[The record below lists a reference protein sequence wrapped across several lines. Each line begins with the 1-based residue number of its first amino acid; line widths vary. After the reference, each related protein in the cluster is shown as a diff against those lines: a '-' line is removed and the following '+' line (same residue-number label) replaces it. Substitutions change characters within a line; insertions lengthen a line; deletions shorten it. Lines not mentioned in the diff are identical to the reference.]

1 MGYILDVIVIA
12 IVAFCAF
19 RSAKRGFM
27 RTAIELAGFALAI
40 ILAFNFAPAVS
51 DAAYDGLLDKTV
63 TKKIATAIDERTTD
77 STTDITEAVWD
88 SVPGFIASNIEYFG
102 ITEEEVNDK
111 LSEISGE
118 TSTAVAA
125 DISHDVVRPVVSAAI
140 SGLVGLLIFIVISI
154 LAKFLAI
161 PINKLCS
168 FSLVGKLNKTLGAVL
183 GAGKGVIF
191 AAIFFLII
199 SSVVVLTGSG
209 FLIFTRENID
219 SSALAKLICE
229 FNPIF

>member
-1 MGYILDVIVIA
+1 MGYVLDVIVIA
-12 IVAFCAF
+12 IVVFCAF
-19 RSAKRGFM
+19 RSARRGFV

-51 DAAYDGLLDKTV
+51 DAAYDGLMDKTI
-63 TKKIATAIDERTTD
+63 TKKIAAAIDERTTD
-77 STTDITEAVWD
+77 STTDITEVVWD
-88 SVPGFIASNIEYFG
+88 SVPKFIASNIEYFG
-102 ITEEEVNDK
+102 ITEEEVNAK

-118 TSTAVAA
+118 TSMAVAS
-125 DISHDVVRPVVSAAI
+125 DISHEVVRPVVSAAI
-140 SGLVGLLIFIVISI
+140 SGIVGFLMFIVISI

-168 FSLVGKLNKTLGAVL
+168 FSLVGKLNKILGAVL

-191 AAIFFLII
+191 AAVFFLII

-219 SSALAKLICE
+219 SSTLAKLICAY
-229 FNPIF
+229 NPIF